1 MTSLDNNT
9 KKRKRSSA
17 KDWPPTSAQKKS
29 LVPYKKPQQE
39 VSKRLCVQKKNK
51 PYVKTAGSKQEKKS
65 DSAAEEEDLTLLQW
79 RAVIPMI
86 LRDDWKELL
95 EFLEKMKDPKDC
107 LALLEST
114 DDDGY
119 GLTWWAL
126 KYYSARCYN
135 GLTRLKEKMSKK
147 KKL

>member
-1 MTSLDNNT
+1 MTNLNNNNS
-9 KKRKRSSA
+9 KKRKRSLA
-17 KDWPPTSAQKKS
+17 KDWPPTSAQRKT

-39 VSKRLCVQKKNK
+39 VSKRLCVAKD
-51 PYVKTAGSKQEKKS
+51 KQEKKS
-65 DSAAEEEDLTLLQW
+65 ASATTTSKEDDLILLQW
-79 RAVIPMI
+79 RAVFPMI
-86 LRDDWKELL
+86 LKDDWKELL
-95 EFLEKMKDPKDC
+95 EFLEKMKDPKDR

-119 GLTWWAL
+119 NLLWWAL

-147 KKL
+147 KNCN

>member
-1 MTSLDNNT
+1 MTSLKNNP
-9 KKRKRSSA
+9 KKRKRSLA
-17 KDWPPTSAQKKS
+17 KDWPPTSVQKKS
-29 LVPYKKPQQE
+29 LVAYKKPQQE
-39 VSKRLCVQKKNK
+39 VSKRLCVGKDK
-51 PYVKTAGSKQEKKS
+51 PYVKTAASKQEKKL
-65 DSAAEEEDLTLLQW
+65 APEEEEDLTLQQW

-86 LRDDWKELL
+86 LRDEWKKLL

-135 GLTRLKEKMSKK
+135 GLTRLKAKMSKK
-147 KKL
+147 KSCN